1 MKNSEAYGHIC
12 KGVLF
17 TFLVFSGPLTAQV
30 QIAEVDAFGN
40 LEDGLG
46 RGEDWIELV
55 NAGGASVAL
64 GDLRLSDDPNDWG
77 KWRLPNVTLAPQERL
92 LLWCSGRDIAAVD
105 HWECPADDTD
115 SWRYLVPNQP
125 LDTDWRTLEFDDSGW
140 QMGPGSIGY
149 GDGDDAT
156 TINSSVVFMRR
167 TFIGVNVQELVQG
180 VLAMD
185 YDDGYVAFLNGREF
199 ARSSTMNEVSVA
211 HNAFAAGLHEAVL
224 YSGGVPENVPFDPR
238 EWLVE
243 GPNVLAVQVHNDNV
257 NSSDLTARPFLA
269 LARSAPTPVPF
280 GILPD
285 WLEPEAPEFH
295 TNFKLKPGE
304 PVILSN
310 AAGDLLDL
318 ATLPSELRSGVTM
331 GRAEGS
337 SDWCYFTAPTPGSAN
352 LASCLAHI
360 APTPIVEPASGVY
373 TATSVTVS
381 PGVSSGPPGQV
392 LPPVSM
398 RYTTDGSEPTPSSP
412 VFTGFWN
419 PAETAVLS
427 VKAFGEGMVPS
438 ETVDRIY
445 FVNEPSTSLQKVS
458 IFTQPDHLWDWN
470 TGIYVSGPNAG
481 QDYPFFG
488 SNFWQPWSRE
498 SRLTWFDGAGDPVAE
513 ARLDLE
519 IHGGWSRAEPQRSFR
534 LDFKKRYSGPLE
546 HAVFGSKPSIE
557 EFGNLNLRNGGQA
570 SWENKFQ
577 DAFYGELALETNVVA
592 SGWRPVEVYLNGEYW
607 GVYGAREK
615 ADEQFVED
623 NFGWDDNAVD
633 LVSAFTSLNGG
644 PSAFEA
650 TVDPMLQLPD
660 GSVAFREAFAQNFD
674 VASYIDYHIFE
685 IHGQNVDWIAA
696 PWGQNNVKFFRANT
710 GDGLWRPMLYD
721 TDACFGAWGTS
732 PYDNYLN
739 LTLNPPYDS
748 RFTDL
753 FRKVLADDEYQCHF
767 ATRTCDLLET
777 SFSAEV
783 FDARLSMAAANLAP
797 AMVHH
802 IEQWDSPASL
812 SYWQQRVEHMR
823 NHNEV
828 RASPER
834 SQVRDEFGYS
844 APELLTVNWS
854 PPFGGEVTVNEMVGL
869 GAGWNGEYFGECPI
883 RLAAVPGMG
892 YGFLGWQNNLHI
904 DMGLVDAN
912 DPFVEVALQE
922 DDQFFAIFGPCMD
935 GVDVSIQPT
944 ESGLSAAVTGGVQPL
959 VFAWYLNGVLVGQG
973 SGYTPAVPGEYVL
986 TATDGNCTLIT
997 DALNWPVSPEEVVMN
1012 VTEHRPTEGVE
1023 LELAVS
1029 PNPVFNA
1036 AVVTG
1041 KGGGDL
1047 MVLDASG
1054 RAIYAAQDVML
1065 PFVLDAGNWSP
1076 GVYTLRLSSQ
1086 QGQQVTRMV
1095 KR

>member
-1 MKNSEAYGHIC
+1 MNKTTSAGQSFL
-12 KGVLF
+12 GVL
-17 TFLVFSGPLTAQV
+17 LILLAFSGQV
-30 QIAEVDAFGN
+30 TSQIQIAEIDAFGE

-55 NAGGASVAL
+55 NVGETAASLGGL
-64 GDLRLSDDPNDWG
+64 YLSDDAQNWG
-77 KWRLPNVTLAPQERL
+77 QWSLPNITLDPQERL
-92 LLWCSGRDIAAVD
+92 VVWCSGRDVGAID

-115 SWRYLVPNQP
+115 AWHYWVPNQA
-125 LDTDWRTLEFDDSGW
+125 LDADWRTLDFDDSNW
-140 QMGPGSIGY
+140 QTGPGSIGY
-149 GDGDDAT
+149 GDGDDAI
-156 TINSSVVFMRR
+156 TINGNVVFMRR
-167 TFIGVNVQELVQG
+167 NFNGVNTQELVHG

-185 YDDGYVAFLNGREF
+185 YDDGFVAFLNGREF
-199 ARSSTMNEVSVA
+199 ARSSTMEGASVA
-211 HNAFAAGLHEAVL
+211 HNALTGGLHEAVL
-224 YSGGVPENVPFDPR
+224 YTGGIPESVPFDPR

-243 GPNVLAVQVHNDNV
+243 GANVLAVQVHNDNV

-269 LARSAPTPVPF
+269 LARTDPTPVPF
-280 GILPD
+280 GILPN

-331 GRAEGS
+331 GRAEGAS
-337 SDWCYFTAPTPGSAN
+337 EWCFFTSPSPGTAN
-352 LASCLAHI
+352 LSSCFSHI
-360 APTPIVEPASGVY
+360 APAPVVEPSSGWY
-373 TATSVTVS
+373 TASAVS
-381 PGVSSGPPGQV
+381 AVPGVPSGPPGQT
-392 LPPVSM
+392 LPAVTL
-398 RYTTDGSEPTPSSP
+398 RFTADGSEPTASSAA
-412 VFTGFWN
+412 FTGFWN
-419 PAETAVLS
+419 PAETSVLS

-438 ETVDRIY
+438 ATVDRIY
-445 FVNEPSTSLQKVS
+445 FMDEPSTGLQKVS
-458 IFTQPDHLWDWN
+458 LFTHPDHLWDWN

-481 QDYPFFG
+481 PDYPFFG
-488 SNFWQPWSRE
+488 SNFWEPWSRE
-498 SRLTWFDGAGDPVAE
+498 SRLTWFDADGDPVAE

-546 HAVFGSKPSIE
+546 HAVFSSKPDIE
-557 EFGNLNLRNGGQA
+557 KFGNLNLRNGGQA

-633 LVSAFTSLNGG
+633 LVSAFASLNGG

-650 TVDPMLQLPD
+650 TVNPLLQLPD
-660 GSVAFREAFAQNFD
+660 GSEAFHTAFAEKFD

-732 PYDNYLN
+732 PYDNYLA

-748 RFTDL
+748 QFTDL
-753 FRKVLADDEYQCHF
+753 FRKVLEDDEYQCQF

-783 FDARLSMAAANLAP
+783 FDARLSMTAANMAAAMA
-797 AMVHH
+797 HH
-802 IEQWDSPASL
+802 IELWDSPASL
-812 SYWQQRVEHMR
+812 SYWQQRVEYMR
-823 NHNEV
+823 SHNET

-834 SQVRDEFGYS
+834 IHVRDEFGYS
-844 APELLTVNWS
+844 DTELLTVSWS
-854 PPFGGEVTVNEMVGL
+854 PPFAGEVTVNEMDNL
-869 GAGWNGEYFGECPI
+869 STGWNGEYFGECPI
-883 RLAAVPGMG
+883 RIAAIPYLGF
-892 YGFLGWQNNLHI
+892 GFLGWQNNLHI

-912 DPFVEVALQE
+912 DPFVEVSLQE
-922 DDQFFAIFGPCMD
+922 DDQFFAIFGPCLD
-935 GVDVSIQPT
+935 GVELSIQATDDGLQAAATGSDEPL
-944 ESGLSAAVTGGVQPL
+944 EFEWYLDGILVGEGSGLAP
-959 VFAWYLNGVLVGQG
+959 
-973 SGYTPAVPGEYVL
+973 PVPGGYVL
-986 TATDGNCTLIT
+986 TATDGTCTLIS
-997 DALNWPVSPEEVVMN
+997 DALTWPVSAGDEVVHVSEP
-1012 VTEHRPTEGVE
+1012 VTLDAP
-1023 LELAVS
+1023 LNLSVS
-1029 PNPVFNA
+1029 PNPVASA
-1036 AVVTG
+1036 AIVTG
-1041 KGGGDL
+1041 AGEGDL
-1047 MVLDASG
+1047 TVTDAAG
-1054 RAIYAAQDVML
+1054 RTVFVAQNARL
-1065 PFVLDAGNWSP
+1065 PFVLDAGLWAP
-1076 GVYTLRLSSQ
+1076 GVYAVRLSSAT
-1086 QGQQVTRMV
+1086 GQQFTRLV